1 MKTLVYLSLALIF
14 FIGSV
19 HAQDFQGIATY
30 KTQRKLDIKLDST
43 QVPSEMQ
50 EQLLAMMKKQF
61 EKEYTLDFNKDASLY
76 KVVESLET
84 PTVGGGGMQIVVA
97 GAGEADVLYKNI
109 SENRLANKSDIFGKT
124 FLIKDSLP
132 ELEWTLTK
140 ETKNIGEY
148 TCFKATRTESR
159 TVQASFNRN
168 DGEVGE
174 QDKKGTQTTTEE
186 VTVTA
191 WYTPQIPLG
200 HGPGRHYGLPGLI
213 LEISDGTQSILCS
226 KIVLNPKDGVK
237 VEEPTKGKKVTQEE
251 YNAIM
256 EEKMKEMRDRY
267 QPDNRRGNGNSFEIR
282 IGG

>member
-1 MKTLVYLSLALIF
+1 MKTLVYLSLALTF

-84 PTVGGGGMQIVVA
+84 PTVSGGGMQIVVA

-132 ELEWTLTK
+132 EQQWTLTK
-140 ETKNIGEY
+140 ETKNIGQY
-148 TCFKATRTESR
+148 TCFKATRTETR
-159 TVQASFNRN
+159 TVQSSFSSNEDEGTEASS
-168 DGEVGE
+168 E
-174 QDKKGTQTTTEE
+174 TTEE
-186 VTVTA
+186 EITITA

-237 VEEPTKGKKVTQEE
+237 VEEPTKGKEVTQEE

-256 EEKMKEMRDRY
+256 QEKMKEMQERY

>member
-1 MKTLVYLSLALIF
+1 MKTLVYLSLALTF

-84 PTVGGGGMQIVVA
+84 PTVSGGGMQIVVA

-132 ELEWTLTK
+132 EQQWTLTK
-140 ETKNIGEY
+140 ETKNIGQY
-148 TCFKATRTESR
+148 TCFKELKPARY
-159 TVQASFNRN
+159 N
-168 DGEVGE
+168 
-174 QDKKGTQTTTEE
+174 
-186 VTVTA
+186 
-191 WYTPQIPLG
+191 PL
-200 HGPGRHYGLPGLI
+200 L
-213 LEISDGTQSILCS
+213 
-226 KIVLNPKDGVK
+226 VV
-237 VEEPTKGKKVTQEE
+237 
-251 YNAIM
+251 M
-256 EEKMKEMRDRY
+256 KMKVLKLVAKQQKRKSLL
-267 QPDNRRGNGNSFEIR
+267 QPGTLRRFL
-282 IGG
+282 

>member
-1 MKTLVYLSLALIF
+1 MKTLVYLSLALTF

-84 PTVGGGGMQIVVA
+84 PTVSGGGMQIVVA

-109 SENRLANKSDIFGKT
+109 SENRLANKSDIFGKS

-132 ELEWTLTK
+132 NLEWTLTK

-148 TCFKATRTESR
+148 TCFKATRTETR
-159 TVQASFNRN
+159 TVQSSFSSNEEEGTEASS
-168 DGEVGE
+168 E
-174 QDKKGTQTTTEE
+174 TTEE
-186 VTVTA
+186 EITITA

-237 VEEPTKGKKVTQEE
+237 VEEPTKGKEVTQEE

-256 EEKMKEMRDRY
+256 QEKMKEMQERY

>member
-1 MKTLVYLSLALIF
+1 MKTLVYLSLALTF

-84 PTVGGGGMQIVVA
+84 PTVSGGGMQIVVA

-109 SENRLANKSDIFGKT
+109 SENRLANKSDIFGKS

-132 ELEWTLTK
+132 NLEWTLTK

-148 TCFKATRTESR
+148 TCFKATRTETR
-159 TVQASFNRN
+159 TVQSSFSSNEEEGTEASS
-168 DGEVGE
+168 E
-174 QDKKGTQTTTEE
+174 TTEE
-186 VTVTA
+186 EITITA

-200 HGPGRHYGLPGLI
+200 HGPGRHHGLPGLI

-237 VEEPTKGKKVTQEE
+237 VEEPTKGKEVTQEE

-256 EEKMKEMRDRY
+256 QEKMKEMQERY

>member
-1 MKTLVYLSLALIF
+1 MKTLVYLSLALTF
-14 FIGSV
+14 FIGSM

-84 PTVGGGGMQIVVA
+84 PTVSGGGMQIVVA

-132 ELEWTLTK
+132 EQQWTLTK
-140 ETKNIGEY
+140 ETKNIGQY
-148 TCFKATRTESR
+148 TCFKATRTETR
-159 TVQASFNRN
+159 TVQSSFSSNEDEGTEASS
-168 DGEVGE
+168 E
-174 QDKKGTQTTTEE
+174 TTEE
-186 VTVTA
+186 EITITA

-237 VEEPTKGKKVTQEE
+237 VEEPTKGKEVTQEE

-256 EEKMKEMRDRY
+256 QEKMKEMQERY